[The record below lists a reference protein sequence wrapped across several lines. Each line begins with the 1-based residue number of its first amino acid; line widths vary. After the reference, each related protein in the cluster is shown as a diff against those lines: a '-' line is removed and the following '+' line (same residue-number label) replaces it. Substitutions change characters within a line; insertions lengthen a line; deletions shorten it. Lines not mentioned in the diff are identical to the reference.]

1 MRSESFSRAV
11 PSPVMKR
18 KDTSRNKFNR
28 QRHPCGRHNNHLQ
41 TQPIKLLPNDNQ
53 VSAKLT
59 DANVSDILT
68 HLTAYD
74 AESISQREHRGD
86 RFQGVS
92 LQPIVHVNV
101 RLSTRLVTLS
111 FHDHPSARFA
121 CFFVHFLRS
130 VVRLE
135 CFYSVFVFPSG
146 LQEESRRDQFRVR
159 ATAGQSD
166 LLAHRRH
173 RVP

>member
-1 MRSESFSRAV
+1 M
-11 PSPVMKR
+11 
-18 KDTSRNKFNR
+18 NKFSAWLQTRCGVLCLLRRADDNSTR
-28 QRHPCGRHNNHLQ
+28 AGNHESARDDCRRDCHCCGKASSATLNHGPSRWRCRHRCGRHNNHLQ
-41 TQPIKLLPNDNQ
+41 TQPIKILPNDNQ
-53 VSAKLT
+53 VSDTLT

-74 AESISQREHRGD
+74 AESVGQRKHRGD

-101 RLSTRLVTLS
+101 RLPTRLVTLS

-135 CFYSVFVFPSG
+135 CF
-146 LQEESRRDQFRVR
+146 
-159 ATAGQSD
+159 
-166 LLAHRRH
+166 
-173 RVP
+173 